1 MDWHQYKI
9 FTMSELPQP
18 LVLPEQHHLLET
30 IGIGMDVSNSLD
42 FTVFIAPRALRRN
55 IYVRRLRLAI
65 NPDRRNI
72 EVFRVNMR
80 QILENLTLPYFSDM
94 STRVTLGITFCCRR
108 PDHHFVNADRSKAI
122 KTAFR
127 NSRETGG
134 DVDNMVKFV
143 MDAGTDVL
151 YTDDRQVTCLYA
163 TKMWHENAA
172 SLGSVTVAVKL
183 HHYM

>member
-1 MDWHQYKI
+1 
-9 FTMSELPQP
+9 
-18 LVLPEQHHLLET
+18 
-30 IGIGMDVSNSLD
+30 
-42 FTVFIAPRALRRN
+42 
-55 IYVRRLRLAI
+55 
-65 NPDRRNI
+65 
-72 EVFRVNMR
+72 MR

-94 STRVTLGITFCCRR
+94 STRVTLGITFRCRR

-163 TKMWHENAA
+163 TKMWHESAA
-172 SLGSVTVAVKL
+172 SLGFVTVAVKL